1 MLGMVI
7 NQPGLMV
14 CAKAPQVLAN
24 QISCEVNSN
33 PGFKCWK
40 AMDPETALL
49 VYKRWYSFT
58 IGATILNLIN

>member
-33 PGFKCWK
+33 PGFKCCK
-40 AMDPETALL
+40 AMDPDIAFL
-49 VYKRWYSFT
+49 VYKK
-58 IGATILNLIN
+58 

>member
-1 MLGMVI
+1 MPGMVI

-49 VYKRWYSFT
+49 V
-58 IGATILNLIN
+58 